1 MYNLIVGS
9 FMLWVKQAFLFSLLL
24 LATAPL
30 LAGELPSPLKDRQP
44 ALSLLGSSTLHWFGL
59 HVYEV
64 TLYTESTPYI
74 TNATAVLSLRY
85 AISIRHKKLQ
95 EATLQEWKRLG
106 QGTPEQQ
113 EKWIS
118 QLDKIWPDIKS
129 GEILSAFVKKDGP
142 TTFYFGDSLIGEVAD
157 VAFGPA
163 FFAIWL
169 DEGCRY
175 PKVRK
180 GLLKEDQK
188 DKSTV
193 NRAEKKNE

>member
-1 MYNLIVGS
+1 MNNVIVGF
-9 FMLWVKQAFLFSLLL
+9 FMLWVKRVLLSSFLF
-24 LATAPL
+24 LAVAPL
-30 LAGELPSPLKDRQP
+30 LAGDLPSPLKDRRP

-64 TLYTESTPYI
+64 SLYTEGVPYT
-74 TNATAVLSLRY
+74 TNMTAVLSLRY
-85 AISIRHKKLQ
+85 SISIKHKKLQ

-106 QGTPEQQ
+106 QGTPEQR

-118 QLDKIWPDIKS
+118 QLDAIWPDIKS
-129 GEILSAFVKKDGP
+129 GESLSAFVKKEGS
-142 TTFYFGDSLIGEVAD
+142 TTFYFGDSLLGEVTD

-163 FFAIWL
+163 FFSIWL

-180 GLLKEDQK
+180 ELLKKADL
-188 DKSTV
+188 
-193 NRAEKKNE
+193 EKKRK